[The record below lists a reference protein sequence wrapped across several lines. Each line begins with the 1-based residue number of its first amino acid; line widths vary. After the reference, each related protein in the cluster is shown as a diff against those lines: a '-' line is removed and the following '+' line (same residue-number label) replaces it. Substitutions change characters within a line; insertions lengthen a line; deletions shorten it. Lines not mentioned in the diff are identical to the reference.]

1 MRLIFGVLSLV
12 IALAVAGLLAKTQ
25 LTMKPPARVSAVGG
39 QPNSPVLPDGA
50 ETRPPIPHQKIQTI
64 QDQVRQ
70 SVDAS
75 MQRSRPSEGE

>member
-1 MRLIFGVLSLV
+1 MRLIFGVLSLL
-12 IALAVAGLLAKTQ
+12 IALVVVGLLVKTQ
-25 LTMKPPARVSAVGG
+25 LSMKPSAPVSAVGG

-50 ETRPPIPHQKIQTI
+50 DAKPPIPHPKIQTI

-75 MQRSRPSEGE
+75 MQRPRPSEGE